1 MNKHKTFS
9 AEYKAKLGILFP
21 YMALLAFMF
30 GALFSEGS
38 WATFLDKT
46 LPLHI
51 ALFAGVWLVMGAYV
65 TYQARKQSTF
75 SEVGES
81 YNYDDSADFPTTN
94 PTTGLPMLSDNF
106 ASVDASGTGYG
117 QLPD

>member
-1 MNKHKTFS
+1 MNKHKPFS
-9 AEYKAKLGILFP
+9 AEYKAKLGLLFP

-30 GALFSEGS
+30 AALFSEGS
-38 WATFLDKT
+38 WTTFLDKT

-51 ALFAGVWLVMGAYV
+51 AIFAVVWLVMGVYV
-65 TYQARKQSTF
+65 TYHSRKQSAF
-75 SEVGES
+75 AGAGES
-81 YNYDDSADFPTTN
+81 YTYDDSADFPTTN